1 MADEKKNV
9 ALRNNI
15 GDQVI
20 GRLNELA
27 QANFKFP
34 KDYNYVNAIKM
45 SVLKLQELKDKDKRP
60 ALEVCD
66 PVSISSAL
74 FKMATKGL
82 NLAYNQAYAVVRGTE
97 LCIDPGYFGNALM
110 VKRIFP
116 DWEPMPHSIR
126 EGDEYVTEV
135 DPKTGKKKLLKHV
148 QKLEN
153 LDKDFIGGYIYLPSK
168 DGEMYLY
175 EMTRKQ
181 ILTAWSKSSSREQA
195 THKQFDEKMLQK
207 TLVNSGCTM
216 IINSTPELKA
226 FDDDDNEEQTNSN
239 LKQLSTEQVGEVVE
253 YEEVTET
260 VDASTLNNKEELS
273 GANASAG
280 EPETIKEEK
289 KKQVETRPF

>member
-1 MADEKKNV
+1 MEEEKKTTLRANV
-9 ALRNNI
+9 

-27 QANFKFP
+27 QANFTFP
-34 KDYNYVNAIKM
+34 KDYNFVNAIKM

-60 ALEVCD
+60 ALEVCT
-66 PVSISSAL
+66 PASVQSAL

-97 LCIDPGYFGNALM
+97 LCIDPGYFGNVLM

-116 DWEPMPHSIR
+116 NWEPMPHSIR
-126 EGDEYVTEV
+126 QGDEYVTEV
-135 DPKTGKKKLLKHV
+135 NPMTGKKKLVKHI

-168 DGEMYLY
+168 DGDMYLY

-216 IINSTPELKA
+216 IINSTPELNTFA
-226 FDDDDNEEQTNSN
+226 TDGDETEIEPSM
-239 LKQLSTEQVGEVVE
+239 QLASHPLGEVVDF
-253 YEEVTET
+253 EEVHDEANVSEPLPCSPENKDKPKKAVKQEPT
-260 VDASTLNNKEELS
+260 VEE
-273 GANASAG
+273 
-280 EPETIKEEK
+280 ED
-289 KKQVETRPF
+289 F